1 LFYKVATLFLF
12 LALYLPAQDANKK
25 QAIEDQFKITDTKTI
40 EGDRDIVHV
49 NDVPESMAPYH
60 KMNLVDLNGKKFVP
74 ESDKVTVI
82 EYWSINSAPDNL
94 FWGRARELERKYA
107 NDEKFQLL
115 SINYDFGLSGKNQR
129 EAVAKFLEKY
139 TMPKNVLI
147 DADDGLRDI
156 FLVNGPVAYLLIN
169 HKNVYTYTFRG
180 DDPASVKFFEHVDNA
195 VEFKGMNPPDRPE
208 KP

>member
-1 LFYKVATLFLF
+1 MFYKVATLFLF

-25 QAIEDQFKITDTKTI
+25 QGIEDQYKITNTKTI

-60 KMNLVDLNGKKFVP
+60 KMNLVDMNGKKFVP
-74 ESDKVTVI
+74 EGDKVTVI

-94 FWGRARELERKYA
+94 FWSRARELEAKYA
-107 NDEKFQLL
+107 NDSKFQLL
-115 SINYDFGLSGKNQR
+115 SINYDFALSGKSQLA
-129 EAVAKFLEKY
+129 AVADFLKKY
-139 TMPKNVLI
+139 TMPKNVFI
-147 DADDGLRDI
+147 DADDGLRDVFKI
-156 FLVNGPVAYLLIN
+156 NGPICYLLIN